1 MSSVPDAL
9 AATEPAATDGRI
21 TRGRTTRDRILV
33 AARSHFGTQGYEAT
47 AIGAILESAGV
58 ARGALYHHFSSKD
71 ALFAAV
77 LDQVLAELAASVRRS
92 ARAGADPA
100 ENLKIGARTWLQ
112 LALDPAVQRIVLR
125 DAPAVVGWTRWRTL
139 DDAHTLGATKAALR
153 QLAKAGRLPAEATD
167 TLAHLVLAAVG
178 ETALLIARADD
189 PAAALP
195 GGQVALEILL
205 DRLLGP

>member
-1 MSSVPDAL
+1 MSSVPDSL
-9 AATEPAATDGRI
+9 AATKPAATDGRI

-47 AIGAILESAGV
+47 PIGAILETAGV

-153 QLAKAGRLPAEATD
+153 QLAKSGRLPAEATD

-195 GGQVALEILL
+195 AGQVALEILL